1 MAFWVK
7 LISTYSPPRQISCVY
22 ARNGTAR
29 VARCSSTGI
38 PWLSSLLRGRQSHS
52 KLQVLCQN
60 NPCPRWLI
68 LIVSASQA
76 DQIGMAKYGNTT
88 NPVMRA
94 WFRTRE
100 RGPGGTHANHENSQ
114 LDRAPKHLN
123 SALPKNY
130 FRQKIHSLPVWR
142 GHSCPQAA
150 KLVPDTRKP
159 ELSSQLHATQY
170 PAPSQKLEA
179 RSQKL

>member
-1 MAFWVK
+1 MLA
-7 LISTYSPPRQISCVY
+7 
-22 ARNGTAR
+22 TAQQGLR
-29 VARCSSTGI
+29 GAVQPEEQPEPLDTDAASI

-76 DQIGMAKYGNTT
+76 DQIGMAKYGN
-88 NPVMRA
+88 NKSCHASLVSNEGEGA
-94 WFRTRE
+94 
-100 RGPGGTHANHENSQ
+100 GGTHANHENSQ